1 MLPAEWSNF
10 SLMFCMKYSHFNKH
24 LGSQG
29 NGFALY
35 LWLECKRSKIHD
47 GERWFK
53 TFWKDPRV
61 NSLLRVPGKSFTILI
76 RWTNTVT
83 RAASVISPFETFHLS
98 YCVALRFIFFSL
110 FFIFLAKLLKTNT
123 RWCFLMRKPQAPSL
137 KHSPAAA
144 LEQNKMSVAT
154 MTGFEEPCHQIPNTC
169 FISKDRKLITESL
182 KCELQDK
189 IKFPNA
195 SFFVVW
201 KSSVTKLIHF
211 VHIKHIKIVI
221 VVIHDRR
228 KIFYFYIYRYLMFLF
243 N

>member
-1 MLPAEWSNF
+1 MQPVSFL
-10 SLMFCMKYSHFNKH
+10 
-24 LGSQG
+24 
-29 NGFALY
+29 
-35 LWLECKRSKIHD
+35 
-47 GERWFK
+47 
-53 TFWKDPRV
+53 
-61 NSLLRVPGKSFTILI
+61 LLRLFIYL
-76 RWTNTVT
+76 TV
-83 RAASVISPFETFHLS
+83 RPWDLF
-98 YCVALRFIFFSL
+98 FFSL
-110 FFIFLAKLLKTNT
+110 FYIFLAKLLKTNT
-123 RWCFLMRKPQAPSL
+123 RWCFLMRKPQAPFSL

-182 KCELQDK
+182 KCKLQNK